1 MRKIISLVLA
11 LICALSSVGCD
22 RQGDLQQ
29 GDHNMQYFF
38 TAKVIEV
45 HEEYLLVEVFDTGNS
60 NLYEGAKVG
69 VSTDLNSVD
78 GCTEFVVNDCVRV
91 LMSQNADNNSSVRLQ
106 ALSIYKIDENGKLKS
121 D

>member
-11 LICALSSVGCD
+11 LICALSSVGCNQ
-22 RQGDLQQ
+22 QGDLQQ

-45 HEEYLLVEVFDTGNS
+45 HEEYLLLEVFDTGNS
-60 NLYEGAKVG
+60 NLYDGTKVE
-69 VSTDLNSVD
+69 VSTGLNSAD
-78 GCTEFVVNDCVRV
+78 GCPEFVVNDCVRV

-106 ALSIYKIDENGKLKS
+106 ALSIYKTDENGNLKS